1 MEALKSVGK
10 ILDDLKAKRFKPGLA
25 SSLAVPFWEVIV
37 GKAVAAHSRP
47 VAFKNKSLLVVCDS
61 SVWCSELESHKT
73 SILEKASSMLG
84 LDMIKDIK
92 LVVKRE
98 PRHAEKMAG
107 PEPLPKIDER
117 KFAWAENIAMK
128 VPKPMRE
135 AFIGAIISSIVCQQ
149 KLKTTFDKSK
159 KPPIKGAGGFR

>member
-25 SSLAVPFWEVIV
+25 SSLAVPFWEEIV
-37 GKAVAAHSRP
+37 GKAVAVHSRP
-47 VAFKNKSLLVVCDS
+47 AAFKNKSLLVVCDS

-84 LDMIKDIK
+84 PSVIKDIK

-98 PRHAEKMAG
+98 SKHTEKTVG
-107 PEPLPKIDER
+107 IEQLPKIDER
-117 KFAWAENIAMK
+117 KFAWAESIAMK

-135 AFIGAIISSIVCQQ
+135 AFIGAVVGSIVCQQ
-149 KLKTTFDKSK
+149 RLKTTFDKSK